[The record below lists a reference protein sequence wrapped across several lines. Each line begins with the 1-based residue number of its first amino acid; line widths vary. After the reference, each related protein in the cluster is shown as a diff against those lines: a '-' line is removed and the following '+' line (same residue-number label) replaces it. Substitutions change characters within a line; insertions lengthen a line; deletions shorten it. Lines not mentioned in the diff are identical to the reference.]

1 MLSKNDS
8 PRVLVLITQ
17 LSFSEKAALM
27 LRENGVSLLFSSHAE
42 GTAPS
47 EMLDILGFGNTEK
60 NILMA
65 AVSRPAADVLLRKLH
80 KELRLGTANT
90 GIAFTLPLSGVSN
103 LILQLTKPQSVGEIA
118 PERKEDAHMTGSEY
132 TMIAAIVNQGFS
144 GEVMD
149 AARSAGAVGGSVLHS
164 RGVGATDAVNSWGF
178 NLQDEKEIVI
188 IVTEKET
195 KLAIMQ
201 AIGKNCGLQS
211 DAKGIV
217 VAIPVEDALGLA

>member
-8 PRVLVLITQ
+8 PRILVLITQ
-17 LSFSEKAALM
+17 QKFSEKAAQM
-27 LRENGVSLLFSSHAE
+27 LRENGVSLLFSANAE
-42 GTAPS
+42 GTAPT

-60 NILMA
+60 NILLA
-65 AVSRPAADVLLRKLH
+65 TVSRHSAGILLRKLH

-90 GIAFTLPLSGVSN
+90 GIAFTLPMSGVSN
-103 LILQLTKPQSVGEIA
+103 LVLQLTRAQSAGENV
-118 PERKEDAHMTGSEY
+118 PERKEDAHMSESEY

-144 GEVMD
+144 GEVMK
-149 AARSAGAVGGSVLHS
+149 AARTAGAVGGSVLHS
-164 RGVGATDAVNSWGF
+164 RGIGASDEVNSWGF

-188 IVTEKET
+188 IVTEKES

-201 AIGKNCGLQS
+201 AIGENCGLKS

>member
-8 PRVLVLITQ
+8 PRILVLITQ
-17 LSFSEKAALM
+17 QKFSEKAAQM
-27 LRENGVSLLFSSHAE
+27 LRENGVSLLFSANAE
-42 GTAPS
+42 GTAPT

-60 NILMA
+60 NILLA
-65 AVSRPAADVLLRKLH
+65 TVSRHSAGILLRKLH

-90 GIAFTLPLSGVSN
+90 GIAFTLPMSGVSN
-103 LILQLTKPQSVGEIA
+103 LVLQLTRAQSAGENA
-118 PERKEDAHMTGSEY
+118 PERKEDAHMSESEY

-144 GEVMD
+144 GEVMK
-149 AARSAGAVGGSVLHS
+149 AARTAGAVGGSVLHS
-164 RGVGATDAVNSWGF
+164 RGIGASDEVNSWGF

-188 IVTEKET
+188 IVTEKES

-201 AIGKNCGLQS
+201 AIGENCGLKS
-211 DAKGIV
+211 EAKGIV